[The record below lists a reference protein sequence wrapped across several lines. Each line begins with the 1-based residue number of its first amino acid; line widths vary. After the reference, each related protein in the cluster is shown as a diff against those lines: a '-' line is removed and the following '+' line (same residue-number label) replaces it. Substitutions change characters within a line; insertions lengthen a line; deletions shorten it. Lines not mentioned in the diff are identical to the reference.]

1 MPSPHTV
8 PSGPAAVVPRRDG
21 ATADCPAEPAGP
33 GADPAAGA
41 ALRSV
46 LGGPSGLG
54 TAAVRLYW
62 AGADVEAASRRAVE
76 QGPDQAV
83 GEEASGGCAAS
94 DGSCAAPASLAAS
107 ADSPSSSVRVP
118 QLYGPSALRDD
129 PALGEAV
136 DDRLAAWWGG
146 EIGARPGELEK
157 LRACGFGRLIM
168 LAHPD
173 CDDPD
178 RLAAAAKCAVAE
190 WAVDDLYLDGDSAE
204 SEPARLGP
212 RLAMAYA
219 AMAPA
224 RVPPLPYATQYQEQA
239 LQDPVQKAIQSSWT
253 NIARYASPVQ
263 VFRLRHE
270 LAIMFVAYNQEAEW
284 HLSERIPPVW
294 EFLMHRW
301 ENAFCPCM
309 VLTDTVGGY
318 EVPAHEY
325 FDPRVRRVFTTAGVA
340 SVLVNDLYS
349 MGKEERVDTGFD
361 FSLPTVL
368 MAEEGCT
375 LQRAVDRTAALH
387 DKLVHHV
394 EAESAEL
401 AAQGSPLLGR
411 FLAGLWA
418 WMGGS
423 KTWHATTA
431 RYHAAP
437 SGDGGPAD

>member
-1 MPSPHTV
+1 MSNTDQDQDQ
-8 PSGPAAVVPRRDG
+8 GLD
-21 ATADCPAEPAGP
+21 AG
-33 GADPAAGA
+33 
-41 ALRSV
+41 LRGV
-46 LGGPSGLG
+46 LDGPSGLG
-54 TAAVRLYW
+54 TSAVRLFW
-62 AGADVEAASRRAVE
+62 AATDTAIASKRAADQPPADETAANRATETTSSSSTSSSSR
-76 QGPDQAV
+76 
-83 GEEASGGCAAS
+83 
-94 DGSCAAPASLAAS
+94 
-107 ADSPSSSVRVP
+107 SPSSSPSSSSSSSSSVTVP
-118 QLYGPSALRDD
+118 PLYGPDALRDD
-129 PALGEAV
+129 PALGHAV
-136 DDRLAAWWGG
+136 DDRLVAWWGG

-204 SEPARLGP
+204 SAPERIPP

-224 RVPPLPYATQYQEQA
+224 RVPPPPYSIQYEEQA
-239 LQDPVQKAIQSSWT
+239 QQDPVQKAIRSSWT
-253 NIARYASPVQ
+253 NLERYASPTQ

-270 LAIMFVAYNQEAEW
+270 LAVMFVAYNQEAEW
-284 HLSERIPPVW
+284 HLSGRIPPVW

-309 VLTDTVGGY
+309 VLTDVVGGY
-318 EVPAHEY
+318 EVPPHEY

-349 MGKEERVDTGFD
+349 LGKEQQVNAGFD

-375 LQRAVDRTAALH
+375 LQEAVDRTAALH
-387 DKLVHHV
+387 DEFVHYI
-394 EAESAEL
+394 EAESAAL
-401 AAQGSPLLGR
+401 TAQGSPLLGR
-411 FLAGLWA
+411 FLAGVWA
-418 WMGGS
+418 WMGGGRR
-423 KTWHATTA
+423 WHATSR
-431 RYHAAP
+431 RYHSA
-437 SGDGGPAD
+437 PADD